1 MIGKKLL
8 EAGELHQ
15 LRLRLSDA
23 LEASDEVISAEFDSR
38 TRAEIRTEIA
48 RRSASLI
55 HQARHGI
62 WNPAALREAL
72 GSWRLVK
79 RVEEKASARRPGP
92 CALANGGADFIWR
105 RGERLFVA
113 EAKSAPSGMSDVLT
127 GSDLIAKWAWALQ
140 VTVLRLSPGEGV
152 YEGVSL
158 TSPHMGGPCEY
169 NPIFFGDYLS
179 IRDEWRAI
187 AAVLDQLSLSEAQ
200 LSDLE
205 LLSELTKL
213 IGQQFDLR
221 CRVRIR
227 FIALTRAGEF
237 APTLYELVRSY
248 VLITCLCPPV
258 PAANAMPTRMG
269 RLGFRGTNDLR
280 RRRAYRGAKARRMA
294 VWCASRRY
302 PRSAGRSTCAR
313 RGSDVG
319 RHTVCGS
326 AHASSDRK
334 TKAPLLRGRRKCV
347 LDFLRVAHP

>member
-1 MIGKKLL
+1 MIRKKLL

-15 LRLRLSDA
+15 LRFRLSDA
-23 LEASDEVISAEFDSR
+23 LEATDEVISAKFDGRS
-38 TRAEIRTEIA
+38 RAEIRTEIA

-55 HQARHGI
+55 HQARRI

-72 GSWRLVK
+72 ACWRLLK
-79 RVEEKASARRPGP
+79 HVEEKAGVRRPGP
-92 CALANGGADFIWR
+92 RELANGGADFIWR

-113 EAKSAPSGMSDVLT
+113 EAKSARSGMSDILT
-127 GSDLIAKWAWALQ
+127 GSDLIAKWAAALQ
-140 VTVLRLSPGEGV
+140 LTVLRLSPGEAI
-152 YEGVSL
+152 YEGVSFR
-158 TSPHMGGPCEY
+158 SPHMDGPCEY
-169 NPIFFGDYLS
+169 NPIFFGDHLS

-200 LSDLE
+200 LTDLE
-205 LLSELTKL
+205 LLSELTQL
-213 IGQQFDLR
+213 IRQQFDLR

-227 FIALTRAGEF
+227 FVVRTRAGEF
-237 APTLYELVRSY
+237 VPTLYELVRSY

-269 RLGFRGTNDLR
+269 RLGFRGTNDLH

-294 VWCASRRY
+294 VWRASRRY
-302 PRSAGRSTCAR
+302 RCSAGRSTCPR

-319 RHTVCGS
+319 RHTVRGS

-334 TKAPLLRGRRKCV
+334 TKAPLLRGRRECV
-347 LDFLRVAHP
+347 LDFLRVARP

>member
-1 MIGKKLL
+1 MPMIRKKLL

-23 LEASDEVISAEFDSR
+23 LEASDEGISAEFDSR
-38 TRAEIRTEIA
+38 TRAEIA

-62 WNPAALREAL
+62 WSPAALREAL
-72 GSWRLVK
+72 ACWRLLK
-79 RVEEKASARRPGP
+79 HVEEKAGVRRPGP
-92 CALANGGADFIWR
+92 RELANGGADFIWR

-113 EAKSAPSGMSDVLT
+113 DAKSAPSGMSDVLT
-127 GSDLIAKWAWALQ
+127 GLDLIAKWAAALQ
-140 VTVLRLSPGEGV
+140 ATVLRLSPGEAI

-158 TSPHMGGPCEY
+158 RSAHVGGPCES

-205 LLSELTKL
+205 LLSELTQL

-227 FIALTRAGEF
+227 LVVRTRAGELVQ
-237 APTLYELVRSY
+237 TLYELVRSY
-248 VLITCLCPPV
+248 VLITGLCPPV
-258 PAANAMPTRMG
+258 AAANAIAVRMG
-269 RLGFRGTNDLR
+269 GLGFEGTNDLY

-294 VWCASRRY
+294 VWGASRGC

-319 RHTVCGS
+319 RHTVRGS
-326 AHASSDRK
+326 AHAPSDRK
-334 TKAPLLRGRRKCV
+334 TKAPLLRGRRECV
-347 LDFLRVAHP
+347 LDFLRVARP